1 MPEPSKKR
9 HISISKQEE
18 PDRLWMW
25 TANSSCWGKFFW
37 LGRSRNSNWRGVLK
51 TSRWASERQLGTG
64 ERNSAVQSP
73 PWPAPHL
80 LLLSSAQLSSN
91 TIKSLSTVLL
101 FLPPW
106 NFRAYFCQNGYFTD
120 DSQLQTI
127 SRIFY
132 LSFHIKCR
140 SSCCGQLL
148 PFTSALFSQ
157 PRTSSLHVSESSFS
171 VRNMTMWGTSC
182 TACWSSELSSPHRS
196 RTRLFILDCA
206 CLLLC
211 WEVPSGSNTEVSNV
225 SLTY

>member
-1 MPEPSKKR
+1 MPELSKKR

-25 TANSSCWGKFFW
+25 TANSSCCGKFFW

-51 TSRWASERQLGTG
+51 TSRWTSERQLGTG
-64 ERNSAVQSP
+64 ECTSAVQSP

-80 LLLSSAQLSSN
+80 PLLSSAQLSSS
-91 TIKSLSTVLL
+91 TIKSLSAVML

-106 NFRAYFCQNGYFTD
+106 NFRPYFCQNGYFTD

-132 LSFHIKCR
+132 LSFYITSR

-148 PFTSALFSQ
+148 PFTSELFRQ
-157 PRTSSLHVSESSFS
+157 PRTSSLDVSESSFS

-182 TACWSSELSSPHRS
+182 TACWRSKLSSPHRS

-206 CLLLC
+206 CLFLC
-211 WEVPSGSNTEVSNV
+211 WEAPSASNPEVSNV